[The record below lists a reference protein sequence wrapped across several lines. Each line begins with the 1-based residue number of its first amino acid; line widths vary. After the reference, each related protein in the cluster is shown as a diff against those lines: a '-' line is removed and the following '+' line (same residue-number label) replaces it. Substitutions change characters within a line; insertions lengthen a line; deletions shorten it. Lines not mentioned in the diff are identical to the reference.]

1 MRRFPMMFLFFFAS
15 SGAVFAQEPATACM
29 LSGPTYWLN
38 SDSVNWG
45 MSLASG
51 HSCLRGLR
59 ANVATLDEI
68 KLVAPPQ
75 NGRVTIEGPAF
86 LYRGDPNF
94 IGEDSFTLTV
104 SGKINKIKGTST
116 IRVVVWVK

>member
-15 SGAVFAQEPATACM
+15 IGAVFAQEPATACM

-51 HSCLRGLR
+51 QSCLRGLR

-68 KLVAPPQ
+68 KLVSPPQ
-75 NGRVTIEGPAF
+75 SGRVTIEGPAF

-94 IGEDSFTLTV
+94 VGEDSFTLTV

>member
-1 MRRFPMMFLFFFAS
+1 MRRFPMIFLLFFAS
-15 SGAVFAQEPATACM
+15 IGAAVTQEAATACM

-38 SDSVNWG
+38 SDSVDWG

-51 HSCLRGLR
+51 QSCLRGLR

-68 KLVAPPQ
+68 KLVSPPQ
-75 NGRVTIEGPAF
+75 NGRVTLEGPAF

-94 IGEDSFTLTV
+94 IGQDSFTLTV